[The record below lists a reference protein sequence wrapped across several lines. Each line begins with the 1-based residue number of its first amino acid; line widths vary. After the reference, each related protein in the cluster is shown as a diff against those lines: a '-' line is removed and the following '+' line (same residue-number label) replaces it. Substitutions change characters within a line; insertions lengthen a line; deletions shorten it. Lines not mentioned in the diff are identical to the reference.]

1 MVKKISSRG
10 IERVPACI
18 SIGILA
24 WNEAEAI
31 GATLHS
37 LFRQS
42 LFAELNQ
49 RQLNCE
55 ILCVANGCTDQ
66 TAAIA
71 EAVFGEQKRAHPFN
85 QVIHC
90 RALNLPARGKNN
102 AWNQFVHTFS
112 AHEAQILF
120 LMDGDIVLQHPDTL
134 WNMYTTLL
142 ESSKG
147 SIATDQ
153 PIKNIA
159 LRPKKSLWER
169 LSLATSRMTQRGG
182 AQLTGQ
188 LYAIRAA
195 VARNIYLPRDLVAC
209 EDGFIKAITCTCF
222 LTRELDAERVVVA
235 PNASHIFQAYTAF
248 GDILRNQKRQMI
260 GQTIVHLLV
269 DDYLKNLPLEQRLNL
284 AETIRA
290 KEEREPDWLKRLIA
304 AHLQRVRYFWRLFP
318 DLLSFRFRRLA
329 KVKGSKKLVH
339 APAAMGGFCVAL
351 IAGWLAHRFLKKGAT
366 QYWPDTKSPQL
377 KDLGAP
383 AIPCP
388 EVTAQMRSAAVPSRS
403 GPESLR
409 GAPSDQDT
417 RCGWGQLRS
426 APEQLHPESAAK

>member
-1 MVKKISSRG
+1 M
-10 IERVPACI
+10 PPCI

-71 EAVFGEQKRAHPFN
+71 EAVFAEQKRAHAFN
-85 QVIHC
+85 QVFHF

-102 AWNQFVHTFS
+102 AWNLFVHTYS
-112 AHEAQILF
+112 AREAQVLF
-120 LMDGDIVLQHPDTL
+120 LMDGDIVLHDPGTL
-134 WNMYTTLL
+134 WNMYATLF
-142 ESSKG
+142 ESPQA
-147 SIATDQ
+147 SIVTDQ
-153 PIKNIA
+153 PLKHIA
-159 LRPKKSLWER
+159 LRQQTSAWEK
-169 LSLATSRMTQRGG
+169 LSLATSRMTQGGG

-188 LYAIRAA
+188 LYGIRAA
-195 VARNIYLPRDLVAC
+195 IARNIYLPRDLVAC
-209 EDGFIKAITCTCF
+209 EDGFIKAVTCTCF
-222 LTRELDAERVVVA
+222 LTRELDANRVMVA

-269 DDYLKNLPLEQRLNL
+269 DDYLRNLPLEQRLNL
-284 AETIRA
+284 AETIQA
-290 KEEREPDWLKRLIA
+290 KEERDPNWLKRLIA
-304 AHLQRVRYFWRLFP
+304 AHLQRVRFFWRLFP

-329 KVKGSKKLVH
+329 KVKGSKKLLH
-339 APAAMGGFCVAL
+339 APAAVGGFFVAL
-351 IAGWLAHRFLKKGAT
+351 IAGWQAHRFLKQGAT
-366 QYWPDTKSPQL
+366 QYWPDTRSPQL
-377 KDLGAP
+377 KDLGAS

-388 EVTAQMRSAAVPSRS
+388 RSAAKQ
-403 GPESLR
+403 
-409 GAPSDQDT
+409 AT
-417 RCGWGQLRS
+417 
-426 APEQLHPESAAK
+426 